1 LNKSLNHF
9 PIAFALL
16 LISIA
21 SIIAVFSNLNPLTES
36 VHALSE
42 IKGKDS
48 GLMDNV
54 SHEKVAII
62 TFDDGWKSQYENAK
76 PILDKYNFKAT
87 FYVICDQVGKGG
99 RLGWQEIKQLQN
111 EGHEIGSHSM
121 SHVNLDEISS
131 DEQDYEIVESK
142 NCLENNGIVAHS
154 FSYPFNSGD
163 DDKHV
168 LDEVSKHYNSARTA
182 GKVDNSKTD
191 HQIYTIVGQSF
202 HWASKENKDSPQQ
215 MLNMFKEY
223 VNKHKITPNIY
234 DKPILIYHG
243 VDEREG
249 QTSPDLFNAQM
260 KYLYENNFRVFTM
273 NEIHNQS

>member
-1 LNKSLNHF
+1 LNKSLNHL
-9 PIAFALL
+9 PVAFALL
-16 LISIA
+16 LISIT
-21 SIIAVFSNLNPLTES
+21 SIIAILSNLNTLTES
-36 VHALSE
+36 VHALPE
-42 IKGKDS
+42 IKGKES
-48 GLMDNV
+48 GLKDNV
-54 SHEKVAII
+54 AHEKIAII

-87 FYVICDQVGKGG
+87 FYVICDNVGKDG

-142 NCLENNGIVAHS
+142 KCLENNGIVVHS

-168 LDEVSKHYNSARTA
+168 LDEVSKHYKSARTA
-182 GKVDNSKTD
+182 GKIDDIKTD
-191 HQIYTIVGQSF
+191 HQIYNIVGQSF
-202 HWASKENKDSPQQ
+202 HWASKEIKDSPQQ
-215 MLNMFKEY
+215 MLELFKEY
-223 VNKHKITPNIY
+223 VNKHRDSTNIY

-243 VDEREG
+243 VDETEW
-249 QTSPDLFNAQM
+249 QTSPDLFDAQM
-260 KYLYENNFRVFTM
+260 KYLYENNFKVVTM
-273 NEIHNQS
+273 NEIYNQS